1 MPCPCGCADK
11 TVAACGCRTAT
22 GIKARLAKGGLESR
36 SDAAVMEA
44 LNREFCM
51 KGM

>member
-1 MPCPCGCADK
+1 MPCPCGCDDQLP
-11 TVAACGCRTAT
+11 ACTCRTAKQ
-22 GIKARLAKGGLESR
+22 IKARLAEGDFGDR
-36 SDAAVMEA
+36 SDAAIMEA